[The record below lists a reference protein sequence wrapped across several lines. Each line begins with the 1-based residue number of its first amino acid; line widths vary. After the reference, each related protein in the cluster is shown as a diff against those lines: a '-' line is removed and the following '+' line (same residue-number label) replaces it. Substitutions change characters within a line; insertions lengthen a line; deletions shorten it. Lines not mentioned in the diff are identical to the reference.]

1 MPTALSAAEVYL
13 LELINRGRLD
23 PAAEAA
29 RFGIALNAGLTA
41 GTISTAAK
49 QVLAPSAALEKAAIA
64 HSKWMIATDRFAH
77 TGQGGSQP
85 SDRAEAAGYTG
96 YSLVG
101 ENIAWA
107 GTTGPISINA
117 STINTHYRG
126 LFLSEGHRANT
137 MTEDFREVGLAEELG
152 AFRNGGT
159 TYNSAMLTELFG
171 LRGASVFLTGVAYT
185 DRNGNNFY
193 DIGEG
198 RGSVTFT
205 AQGKSASAAS
215 TGLYAL
221 RLNTDATQDITGRAG
236 SKAFS
241 LQLEMSSENAKLDVV
256 GGSTFFTSADI
267 TLKTGIHNARL
278 LGVAD
283 LDATGNASANTLT
296 GNKGDNTL
304 SGLGGNDRLSGGLGR
319 DALAGGAGND
329 VMGGGAGADVFI
341 FADAFGRDQ
350 ISDFSA
356 AGGDILR
363 LDDAIWGDAA
373 ITAAEVLTEFSS
385 VVGGNLVLNFGTG
398 EVLTLTGVS
407 STAGLAGVIEIF

>member
-1 MPTALSAAEVYL
+1 MALSAAEVYL
-13 LELINRGRLD
+13 LELINRARLD

-29 RFGIALNAGLTA
+29 RFGIALNAGLPA
-41 GTISTAAK
+41 GTISPDAK
-49 QVLAPSAALEKAAIA
+49 QVLAPSSALEKAAIG
-64 HSKWMIATDRFAH
+64 HSKWMIATDRFSH
-77 TGQGGSQP
+77 TGQSGSQP
-85 SDRAEAAGYTG
+85 ADRAEAAGYTG
-96 YSLVG
+96 FTMVG

-107 GTTGPISINA
+107 GTTGSISINA

-137 MTEDFREVGLAEELG
+137 LADAYREVGLAEELG

-185 DRNGNNFY
+185 DRNGNSFY

-198 RGSVTFT
+198 RASVTFT

-221 RLNTDATQDITGRAG
+221 RLTADATQDITGKVG

-241 LQLEMSSENAKLDVV
+241 LQLEMASENAKLDVV

-283 LDATGNASANTLT
+283 LGATGNASANTLT
-296 GNKGDNTL
+296 GNKGDNAL
-304 SGLGGNDRLSGGLGR
+304 SGLGGNDRLSGGLG
-319 DALAGGAGND
+319 DDTLTGGAGND
-329 VMGGGAGADVFI
+329 VLGGGAGADVFV

-350 ISDFSA
+350 ISDFSIS
-356 AGGDILR
+356 GGDTLR
-363 LDDAIWGDAA
+363 LDDAIWGGATK
-373 ITAAEVLTEFSS
+373 TATEVLAEFSS
-385 VVGGNLVLNFGTG
+385 MVDGHLVLNFGTG

>member
-1 MPTALSAAEVYL
+1 MALSAAEVYL

-23 PAAEAA
+23 PAAEAT
-29 RFGIALNAGLTA
+29 RFGIVLNAGLPA

-49 QVLAPSAALEKAAIA
+49 QVLAPNAQLENAAIA
-64 HSKWMIATDRFAH
+64 HSKWMIAADRFSH
-77 TGQGGSQP
+77 TGQSGSRP
-85 SDRAEAAGYTG
+85 SERAEAAGYTG
-96 YSLVG
+96 FSLVG

-107 GTTGPISINA
+107 GTTGSISINA
-117 STINTHYRG
+117 STINTQYRG

-137 MTEDFREVGLAEELG
+137 LAEGYREVGLAEELG
-152 AFRNGGT
+152 AFRTGGT
-159 TYNSAMLTELFG
+159 TYNSAMLTEVFG

-205 AQGKSASAAS
+205 AQGKSAAAAG

-221 RLNTDATQDITGRAG
+221 RLNTDATQDITGRVG

-241 LQLEMSSENAKLDVV
+241 LQLDMSSENAKLDVV
-256 GGSTFFTSADI
+256 GANSFFTSADI
-267 TLKTGIHNARL
+267 TLKAGIHNARL

-283 LDATGNASANTLT
+283 LDATGNGSANTLT

-304 SGLGGNDRLSGGLGR
+304 SGMGGNDRLFGGLG
-319 DALAGGAGND
+319 DDTLTGGAGND
-329 VMGGGAGADVFI
+329 VLGGAAGADVFV
-341 FADAFGRDQ
+341 FEDAFGRDQ
-350 ISDFSA
+350 ISDFSVG
-356 AGGDILR
+356 GGDILR
-363 LDDAIWGDAA
+363 LDDTIWGGAA
-373 ITAAEVLTEFSS
+373 KTAAEVVAEFSS
-385 VVGGNLVLNFGTG
+385 VVGGNLVLNFGPS

-407 STAGLAGVIEIF
+407 TTAGLAAVIEIL

>member
-1 MPTALSAAEVYL
+1 MTLSAAEVYL

-29 RFGIALNAGLTA
+29 RFGIGLNAGLPA
-41 GTISTAAK
+41 GTISIAAK
-49 QVLAPSAALEKAAIA
+49 QVLAPNAALEKAAVS
-64 HSKWMIATDRFAH
+64 HSKWMISVDKFSH
-77 TGQGGSQP
+77 TGQNGSQP

-107 GTTGPISINA
+107 GTTGSISINA

-137 MTEDFREVGLAEELG
+137 MTEQFREVGLAEELG
-152 AFRNGGT
+152 AFRTGGT
-159 TYNSAMLTELFG
+159 TYNSAMLTEVFG

-185 DRNGNNFY
+185 DKNSNNFY

-198 RGSVTFT
+198 RGGVTFT
-205 AQGKSASAAS
+205 AQGKSAAVAG

-221 RLNTDATQDITGRAG
+221 RLSTDATQDITGRVG

-241 LQLEMSSENAKLDVV
+241 VQLDMSSKNAKLDVV
-256 GGSTFFTSADI
+256 GANTFFTSTDI

-283 LDATGNASANTLT
+283 LDATGNASANTIT
-296 GNKGDNTL
+296 GNKGDNAL
-304 SGLGGNDRLSGGLGR
+304 SGMGGNDRLSGGLG
-319 DALAGGAGND
+319 DDTLTGGAGND
-329 VMGGGAGADVFI
+329 VLGGAAGADVFV
-341 FADAFGRDQ
+341 FANAFGSDQ
-350 ISDFSA
+350 ISDFSIS
-356 AGGDILR
+356 GGDILR
-363 LDDAIWGDAA
+363 LDDAIWGGAA
-373 ITAAEVLTEFSS
+373 KTAAQMISQYATDT
-385 VVGGNLVLNFGTG
+385 GANIVLNFGTG
-398 EVLTLTGVS
+398 EVLTLIGVS